1 MKKVL
6 SFIKNIISF
15 LYGLAFGAFGIVCL
29 VVGFLGG
36 AETFKPKPRFRPEY
50 RPYYSYN
57 KPTSYS
63 DYYRKREEEED
74 ADV

>member
-6 SFIKNIISF
+6 AFIKNIISF

-36 AETFKPKPRFRPEY
+36 AETFKPKPSFRPDY
-50 RPYYSYN
+50 RSNYCSYN
-57 KPTSYS
+57 KPDPF
-63 DYYRKREEEED
+63 DYYRGREE
-74 ADV
+74 